1 MQFSPLKYLTGISL
15 AMLVVA
21 IAGCQSDSQ
30 VSQPRQVDY
39 DLGKYF
45 SSIPREFPEQR
56 EFHASD
62 GSLQA
67 FTGYRH
73 GGKQQVAIIYL
84 HGLEGHAGWGRA
96 LSEKL
101 VERGYDVFSLDRRGS
116 GYSSKSSVK
125 VNGKPVQYEDYV
137 SDVHSFLK
145 PLKAHYQ
152 SVYII
157 GYDWGARLALAYG
170 IAYQGQSRGLVLIS
184 PRLIIPGASLTQKVK
199 SMAGMSDPVERDM
212 AAEFD
217 PELHVTSSEIQ
228 LALATDSSRVKEL
241 DENFLRQSMRMSEF
255 IKTYIKRINQP
266 VQLFL
271 ARPDP
276 LIDEKG
282 LIALLEKGRQPSF
295 DVQYIDGTK
304 HALQIEAPD
313 RLARDIHHWIRYQ
326 ELSRN
331 SGQVD

>member
-1 MQFSPLKYLTGISL
+1 MQFSLLKYLTGISL
-15 AMLVVA
+15 AVIIIA
-21 IAGCQSDSQ
+21 IVGCQSDSQ

-39 DLGKYF
+39 DLGKYL

-73 GGKQQVAIIYL
+73 GGKQRVAIIYL

-101 VERGYDVFSLDRRGS
+101 VERDYDVFSLDRRGS
-116 GYSSKSSVK
+116 GYSSKSSRT

-137 SDVHSFLK
+137 SDIHSFLK
-145 PLKAHYQ
+145 PLKAYYQ

-170 IAYQGQSRGLVLIS
+170 IAYRGQSRGLVLIS
-184 PRLIIPGASLTQKVK
+184 PRLITPGTSLTQKVK
-199 SMAGMSDPVERDM
+199 SMAGMSDLSERDM
-212 AAEFD
+212 AAEFN
-217 PELHVTSSEIQ
+217 PELHVTNSEIQ
-228 LALATDSSRVKEL
+228 SALATDKSRVKKL
-241 DENFLRQSMRMSEF
+241 DENFLKQSMRMSEF

-295 DVQYIDGTK
+295 DVQYIDAAK

-331 SGQVD
+331 GG

>member
-1 MQFSPLKYLTGISL
+1 MKFTRLKYLTAFLL

-21 IAGCQSDSQ
+21 IAGCQSGSQ

-39 DLGKYF
+39 DLGKYL
-45 SSIPREFPEQR
+45 SSVPRDFPEQR

-67 FTGYRH
+67 FTGYRR
-73 GGKQQVAIIYL
+73 GGKQRVAIIYL

-96 LSEKL
+96 LSEKF
-101 VERGYDVFSLDRRGS
+101 VERGYDVFALDRRGS
-116 GYSSKSSVK
+116 GYSSKSSLK
-125 VNGKPVQYEDYV
+125 VNGKPVQFEDYV

-145 PLKAHYQ
+145 PLKAYYQ
-152 SVYII
+152 SVYIV

-170 IAYQGQSRGLVLIS
+170 IAYRGHSRGLVLIS
-184 PRLIIPGASLTQKVK
+184 PRLIKPGTSLTQKVK
-199 SMAGMSDPVERDM
+199 SMAGMSDLSERDL

-217 PELHVTSSEIQ
+217 PELHVTNSEIQ
-228 LALATDSSRVKEL
+228 TALATDKSRVKKL
-241 DENFLRQSMRMSEF
+241 DENFLRQSMRLSEF
-255 IKTYIKRINQP
+255 IKKYIKRIRQP

-276 LIDEKG
+276 LVDEKG

-295 DVQYIDGTK
+295 DVQYVDGAK
-304 HALQIEAPD
+304 HALQIEAPE

-331 SGQVD
+331 GR

>member
-1 MQFSPLKYLTGISL
+1 MYMHFTGLKYLTGILL
-15 AMLVVA
+15 AMIVVA

-39 DLGKYF
+39 DLGKYL
-45 SSIPREFPEQR
+45 SSIPRNFPEQR

-67 FTGYRH
+67 FTGYRR
-73 GGKQQVAIIYL
+73 GGKQRVAIIYL

-101 VERGYDVFSLDRRGS
+101 VERGYDVFALDRRGS
-116 GYSSKSSVK
+116 GYSSKSSLT
-125 VNGKPVQYEDYV
+125 VNGRPVQYEDYV
-137 SDVHSFLK
+137 SDVHAFLK
-145 PLKAHYQ
+145 PLKSYYQ
-152 SVYII
+152 SVYIV

-170 IAYQGQSRGLVLIS
+170 IAYRGHSRGLVLIS
-184 PRLIIPGASLTQKVK
+184 PRLIKPGTSLTQKVK
-199 SMAGMSDPVERDM
+199 SMAGMSGLRERDM

-217 PELHVTSSEIQ
+217 PELHVTNREIQ
-228 LALATDSSRVKEL
+228 TALATDKSRVKKL
-241 DENFLRQSMRMSEF
+241 DENFLRQSMRMTDF
-255 IKTYIKRINQP
+255 IKKYIRRIRQP

-276 LIDEKG
+276 FVDEKG
-282 LIALLEKGRQPSF
+282 LIGLLERGRQPSF
-295 DVQYIDGTK
+295 DVQYVDGAK

-326 ELSRN
+326 ELS
-331 SGQVD
+331 

>member
-1 MQFSPLKYLTGISL
+1 MYMQFTRLKYLTGILL
-15 AMLVVA
+15 AVLVVA
-21 IAGCQSDSQ
+21 LAGCQSDSQ

-39 DLGKYF
+39 DLGKYL

-67 FTGYRH
+67 FTGYRR
-73 GGKQQVAIIYL
+73 GGKQRVAVIYL

-101 VERGYDVFSLDRRGS
+101 VERGYDVFALDRRGS
-116 GYSSKSSVK
+116 GYSSKSSRK
-125 VNGKPVQYEDYV
+125 VNGKPVQFEDYV

-145 PLKAHYQ
+145 PLRAYYQ
-152 SVYII
+152 SVYIV

-184 PRLIIPGASLTQKVK
+184 PRLIRPGTSLTQKVK
-199 SMAGMSDPVERDM
+199 SLAGMSDLSERDM

-217 PELHVTSSEIQ
+217 PELYVTSSKIQ
-228 LALATDSSRVKEL
+228 AALATDKSRLKKL
-241 DENFLRQSMRMSEF
+241 DENFLRQSKRMSEF
-255 IKTYIKRINQP
+255 IKKYIKRIRQP

-276 LIDEKG
+276 LVDENG
-282 LIALLEKGRQPSF
+282 LITLLEKGRQPSF
-295 DVQYIDGTK
+295 DVQYVDGAK

-313 RLARDIHHWIRYQ
+313 RLARDIYHWIRYQ

-331 SGQVD
+331 GG

>member
-1 MQFSPLKYLTGISL
+1 MYMQFTRLKYLTGILL
-15 AMLVVA
+15 AVLVVA

-45 SSIPREFPEQR
+45 SGIPREFPEQR

-67 FTGYRH
+67 FTGYRR
-73 GGKQQVAIIYL
+73 GGKQRVAIIYL

-101 VERGYDVFSLDRRGS
+101 LERGYDVFALDRRGS
-116 GYSSKSSVK
+116 GYSSKSSLK

-145 PLKAHYQ
+145 PLKAYYQ
-152 SVYII
+152 SVYIV

-170 IAYQGQSRGLVLIS
+170 IAYRGHSRGLVLIS
-184 PRLIIPGASLTQKVK
+184 PRLIKPGTSLTQKVK
-199 SMAGMSDPVERDM
+199 SMAGMSDLSERDM

-217 PELHVTSSEIQ
+217 PELHVTNSEIQ
-228 LALATDSSRVKEL
+228 IALATDKSRVKKL

-255 IKTYIKRINQP
+255 IKKYIKRIRQP

-276 LIDEKG
+276 LVDEKG
-282 LIALLEKGRQPSF
+282 LITLLEKGSQPSF
-295 DVQYIDGTK
+295 DVQYIDGAK

-313 RLARDIHHWIRYQ
+313 RLARDIYHWIRYQ

-331 SGQVD
+331 GG

>member
-1 MQFSPLKYLTGISL
+1 MYMQFTRLKYLTGILL
-15 AMLVVA
+15 AVLVVA
-21 IAGCQSDSQ
+21 LAGCQSDSQ

-39 DLGKYF
+39 DLGKYL

-67 FTGYRH
+67 FTGYRR
-73 GGKQQVAIIYL
+73 GGKQRVAVIYL

-101 VERGYDVFSLDRRGS
+101 VERGYDVFALDRRGS
-116 GYSSKSSVK
+116 GYSSKSSRK
-125 VNGKPVQYEDYV
+125 VNGKPVQFEDYV

-145 PLKAHYQ
+145 PLKAYYQ
-152 SVYII
+152 SVYIV

-184 PRLIIPGASLTQKVK
+184 PRLIRPGTSLTQKVK
-199 SMAGMSDPVERDM
+199 SLAGMSDLSERDM

-217 PELHVTSSEIQ
+217 PELYVTSSKIQ
-228 LALATDSSRVKEL
+228 AALATDKSRLKKL

-255 IKTYIKRINQP
+255 IKKYIKRIRQP

-276 LIDEKG
+276 LVDENG
-282 LIALLEKGRQPSF
+282 LITLLEKGRQPSF
-295 DVQYIDGTK
+295 DVQYVDGAK

-313 RLARDIHHWIRYQ
+313 RLARDIYHWIRYQ

-331 SGQVD
+331 GG

>member
-1 MQFSPLKYLTGISL
+1 MQSLLVKYLTVLLL
-15 AMLVVA
+15 AGSF
-21 IAGCQSDSQ
+21 IALSACQSDSKIA
-30 VSQPRQVDY
+30 QPRQVDY
-39 DLGKYF
+39 DLGKYL
-45 SSIPREFPEQR
+45 SSIPRDFPEQR

-67 FTGYRH
+67 FTGYRQ
-73 GGKQQVAIIYL
+73 GGKQRVALIYL

-96 LSEKL
+96 LAENL
-101 VERGYDVFSLDRRGS
+101 VERDYDVFALDRRGS
-116 GYSSKSSVK
+116 GFSDRSSRK

-145 PLKAHYQ
+145 PLKAYYK
-152 SVYII
+152 SVYVI

-170 IAYQGQSRGLVLIS
+170 IAYKGQSRGLVLIS
-184 PRLIIPGASLTQKVK
+184 PRLMKPGASLTQKVK
-199 SMAGMSDPVERDM
+199 SMAGMSAVSERDM

-217 PELHVTSSEIQ
+217 PELHVTSKEIQ
-228 LALATDSSRVKEL
+228 TVLVQDKSRVEKL
-241 DENFLRQSMRMSEF
+241 DENFLTQSMRMGDF
-255 IKTYIKRINQP
+255 IKKYIKRIGQP

-271 ARPDP
+271 ARSDS
-276 LIDEKG
+276 LIDDEKM
-282 LIALLEKGRQPSF
+282 ISLLEKGNQPSL
-295 DVQYIDGTK
+295 DIQYIENAR

-331 SGQVD
+331 GG

>member
-15 AMLVVA
+15 AVLIIA
-21 IAGCQSDSQ
+21 IVGCQSDSQ

-39 DLGKYF
+39 DLGKYL
-45 SSIPREFPEQR
+45 SSIPRDFPEQR

-67 FTGYRH
+67 FTGYRQ
-73 GGKQQVAIIYL
+73 GGKQRVAVIYL
-84 HGLEGHAGWGRA
+84 HGLEGHAGWGRPLA
-96 LSEKL
+96 EKL
-101 VERGYDVFSLDRRGS
+101 VERGYDVFALDRRGS
-116 GYSSKSSVK
+116 GYSSKSPRT

-145 PLKAHYQ
+145 PLKAYYQ
-152 SVYII
+152 TVYIV

-170 IAYQGQSRGLVLIS
+170 IAYRGHSRGLVLIS
-184 PRLIIPGASLTQKVK
+184 PRMMKPGTSLTQKVK
-199 SMAGMSDPVERDM
+199 SMAGMSDQSEQDV

-217 PELHVTSSEIQ
+217 PELHVTSNEIQ
-228 LALATDSSRVKEL
+228 SALAMDKSRVKKL
-241 DENFLRQSMRMSEF
+241 DENFLKQSMRMSEF
-255 IKTYIKRINQP
+255 IKQYIKRIRQP

-271 ARPDP
+271 ARPDQ
-276 LIDEKG
+276 LIDEKA
-282 LIALLEKGRQPSF
+282 LISLIEKGRQPSF
-295 DVQYIDGTK
+295 DIQYVDDAK

-326 ELSRN
+326 ELSA
-331 SGQVD
+331 SGG

>member
-1 MQFSPLKYLTGISL
+1 MYMQFTRLKYLTGILL
-15 AMLVVA
+15 AVLVVA
-21 IAGCQSDSQ
+21 LAGCQSDSQ

-39 DLGKYF
+39 DLGKYL
-45 SSIPREFPEQR
+45 SSFPRNFPEQR

-67 FTGYRH
+67 FTGYRR
-73 GGKQQVAIIYL
+73 GGKQRVAVIYL

-101 VERGYDVFSLDRRGS
+101 VERGYDVFALDRRGS
-116 GYSSKSSVK
+116 GYSSKSSRK
-125 VNGKPVQYEDYV
+125 VNGKPVQFEDYV

-145 PLKAHYQ
+145 PLKAYYQ
-152 SVYII
+152 SVYIV

-184 PRLIIPGASLTQKVK
+184 PRLIRPGTSLTQKVK
-199 SMAGMSDPVERDM
+199 SLAGMSDLSERDM

-217 PELHVTSSEIQ
+217 PELYVTSSKIQ
-228 LALATDSSRVKEL
+228 AALATDKSRLKKL

-255 IKTYIKRINQP
+255 IKKYIKRIRQP

-276 LIDEKG
+276 LVDENG
-282 LIALLEKGRQPSF
+282 LITLLEKGRQPSF
-295 DVQYIDGTK
+295 DVQYVDGAK

-313 RLARDIHHWIRYQ
+313 RLARDIYHWIRYQ

-331 SGQVD
+331 GG

>member
-1 MQFSPLKYLTGISL
+1 MKFTRLKYLTGILL
-15 AMLVVA
+15 AVLVVA

-39 DLGKYF
+39 DLGKYL
-45 SSIPREFPEQR
+45 SSVPRDFPEQR

-62 GSLQA
+62 GSLQS
-67 FTGYRH
+67 FTGYRR
-73 GGKQQVAIIYL
+73 GGKQRVAIIYL

-101 VERGYDVFSLDRRGS
+101 VERGYDVFALDRRGS
-116 GYSSKSSVK
+116 GYSSKSSLT

-145 PLKAHYQ
+145 PLKASYQ
-152 SVYII
+152 SVYIV

-170 IAYQGQSRGLVLIS
+170 IAYRGHSRGLVLIS
-184 PRLIIPGASLTQKVK
+184 PRLIQPGTSLTQKVK
-199 SMAGMSDPVERDM
+199 SLAGMSDLSERDM

-217 PELHVTSSEIQ
+217 PELHVTSSKIQ
-228 LALATDSSRVKEL
+228 IALATDKSRVKKL
-241 DENFLRQSMRMSEF
+241 DENFLKQSMRMSEF
-255 IKTYIKRINQP
+255 IKKYIKRIRQP

-276 LIDEKG
+276 LVDEKG
-282 LIALLEKGRQPSF
+282 LITLLEKGRQPSF
-295 DVQYIDGTK
+295 DVQYVDGAK
-304 HALQIEAPD
+304 HALQIEAPE

-331 SGQVD
+331 GG

>member
-1 MQFSPLKYLTGISL
+1 LPIQFTWLKYLAGILL
-15 AMLVVA
+15 AVLVVA
-21 IAGCQSDSQ
+21 VAGCQSDTQ

-39 DLGKYF
+39 DLGKYL
-45 SSIPREFPEQR
+45 SSIPRDFPEQR

-67 FTGYRH
+67 FTGYRR
-73 GGKQQVAIIYL
+73 GGKQRVAIIYL

-101 VERGYDVFSLDRRGS
+101 VERGYDVFALDRRGS
-116 GYSSKSSVK
+116 GYSSKSSRT
-125 VNGKPVQYEDYV
+125 VNGRPVQYEDYV

-145 PLKAHYQ
+145 PLRAYYQ
-152 SVYII
+152 SVYIV

-170 IAYQGQSRGLVLIS
+170 IAYRGQSKGLVLIS
-184 PRLIIPGASLTQKVK
+184 PRLIKPGTSLTQKVK
-199 SMAGMSDPVERDM
+199 SLAGMSDLSERDM

-217 PELHVTSSEIQ
+217 PELHVSSSKIQ
-228 LALATDSSRVKEL
+228 TALAMDKSRVKKL

-255 IKTYIKRINQP
+255 IKKYIKRIRQP

-282 LIALLEKGRQPSF
+282 LITLLEKGRQPSF
-295 DVQYIDGTK
+295 DVQYVDGAR

-313 RLARDIHHWIRYQ
+313 RLARDIYHWIRYQ

-331 SGQVD
+331 GG

>member
-1 MQFSPLKYLTGISL
+1 MQFTRLKYLTGISL
-15 AMLVVA
+15 VMFVVA
-21 IAGCQSDSQ
+21 IVGCQSDSK

-45 SSIPREFPEQR
+45 SSIPRNFPEQR

-67 FTGYRH
+67 FTGYRR
-73 GGKQQVAIIYL
+73 GGKQRVAIIYL

-101 VERGYDVFSLDRRGS
+101 VERGYDVYALDRRGS
-116 GYSSKSSVK
+116 GYSSKSSRT

-152 SVYII
+152 SVYLV

-170 IAYQGQSRGLVLIS
+170 IAYRGHSSGLVLIS
-184 PRLIIPGASLTQKVK
+184 PRLIKPGASLTEKVK
-199 SMAGMSDPVERDM
+199 SMAGMSDTSEQDM
-212 AAEFD
+212 AAGFD
-217 PELHVTSSEIQ
+217 PELYVTSSEIQ
-228 LALATDSSRVKEL
+228 QALATDKSRVKQL
-241 DENFLRQSMRMSEF
+241 DENFLLQSMRMSEF
-255 IKTYIKRINQP
+255 IKTYMKRIRQP
-266 VQLFL
+266 IQLFL
-271 ARPDP
+271 PRSDS

-282 LIALLEKGRQPSF
+282 LIALLEKGHQPSF
-295 DVQYIDGTK
+295 DIQYIDGAR

-313 RLARDIHHWIRYQ
+313 RVARDIHHWIRYQ
-326 ELSRN
+326 ELSS
-331 SGQVD
+331 SGG

>member
-1 MQFSPLKYLTGISL
+1 LYMQFTRLKYLTGILL
-15 AMLVVA
+15 AVLVVA
-21 IAGCQSDSQ
+21 LAGCQSDSQ

-39 DLGKYF
+39 DLGKYL

-67 FTGYRH
+67 FTGYRR
-73 GGKQQVAIIYL
+73 GGKQRVAVIYL

-101 VERGYDVFSLDRRGS
+101 VERGYDVFALDRRGS
-116 GYSSKSSVK
+116 GYSNKSSRK
-125 VNGKPVQYEDYV
+125 VNGKPVQFEDYV

-145 PLKAHYQ
+145 PLRAYYQ
-152 SVYII
+152 SVYIV

-184 PRLIIPGASLTQKVK
+184 PRLIRPGTSLTQKVK
-199 SMAGMSDPVERDM
+199 SLAGMSDLSERDM

-217 PELHVTSSEIQ
+217 PELYVTSSKIQ
-228 LALATDSSRVKEL
+228 AALATDKSRLKKL

-255 IKTYIKRINQP
+255 IKKYIKRIRQP

-276 LIDEKG
+276 LVDENG
-282 LIALLEKGRQPSF
+282 LITLLEKGRQPSF
-295 DVQYIDGTK
+295 DVQYVDGAK

-313 RLARDIHHWIRYQ
+313 RLARDIYHWIRYQ

-331 SGQVD
+331 GG

>member
-1 MQFSPLKYLTGISL
+1 MQFSHWRNSQAVTLL
-15 AMLVVA
+15 AIFVIV

-30 VSQPRQVDY
+30 VPQPRQVDY
-39 DLGKYF
+39 DLGSYL

-67 FTGYRH
+67 FTGYRR
-73 GGKQQVAIIYL
+73 GGKQRIALVYL

-96 LSEKL
+96 FAEKL
-101 VERGYDVFSLDRRGS
+101 VERDYDVFALDRRGS
-116 GYSSKSSVK
+116 GFSSKGARK
-125 VNGKPVQYEDYV
+125 VNGKPVQFEDYV

-145 PLKAHYQ
+145 PLRAYYK
-152 SVYII
+152 SVYVV

-170 IAYQGQSRGLVLIS
+170 IAYKGQSKGLILIS
-184 PRLIIPGASLTQKVK
+184 PRLMKPGVSLTQKVK
-199 SMAGMSDPVERDM
+199 SIAGMSTVTERDV

-217 PELHVTSSEIQ
+217 PELHVTSKEIQ
-228 LALATDSSRVKEL
+228 AALAEDKSRIKSL
-241 DENFLRQSMRMSEF
+241 DENFLTQSMRMGEF
-255 IKTYIKRINQP
+255 IKTYIKRISQP

-271 ARPDP
+271 ARPDDLVDEGK
-276 LIDEKG
+276 LIS
-282 LIALLEKGRQPSF
+282 LLEKGSQSSL
-295 DVQYIDGTK
+295 DIQYIDGAR

-326 ELSRN
+326 ELESTPR
-331 SGQVD
+331 

>member
-1 MQFSPLKYLTGISL
+1 MHFTRLKYLTGILL
-15 AMLVVA
+15 AILVVA

-39 DLGKYF
+39 DLGKYLT
-45 SSIPREFPEQR
+45 SIPRDFPEQR

-67 FTGYRH
+67 FTGYRR
-73 GGKQQVAIIYL
+73 GGKQRVAIIYL

-101 VERGYDVFSLDRRGS
+101 VERGYDVFALDRRGS
-116 GYSSKSSVK
+116 GYSSKSSLT

-145 PLKAHYQ
+145 PLKSYYQ
-152 SVYII
+152 SVYIV

-170 IAYQGQSRGLVLIS
+170 IAYRGHSRGLVLIS
-184 PRLIIPGASLTQKVK
+184 PRLIKPGASLTQKVK
-199 SMAGMSDPVERDM
+199 SIAGMSGPAERDM

-228 LALATDSSRVKEL
+228 TALATDKSRVKKL
-241 DENFLRQSMRMSEF
+241 DENFLRQSRRMSEF
-255 IKTYIKRINQP
+255 IKMYIKRIRQP

-271 ARPDP
+271 ARPDS
-276 LIDEKG
+276 LVDEKG

-295 DVQYIDGTK
+295 DVQYVDGAK
-304 HALQIEAPD
+304 HALQIEVPD

-331 SGQVD
+331 GG

>member
-1 MQFSPLKYLTGISL
+1 MYMQFTRLKYLTGILL
-15 AMLVVA
+15 AVLVVA
-21 IAGCQSDSQ
+21 LAGCQSDSQ

-39 DLGKYF
+39 DLGKYL

-67 FTGYRH
+67 FTGYRR
-73 GGKQQVAIIYL
+73 GGKQRVAVIYL

-101 VERGYDVFSLDRRGS
+101 VERGYDVFALDRRGS
-116 GYSSKSSVK
+116 GYSNKSSRK
-125 VNGKPVQYEDYV
+125 VNGKPVQFEDYV

-145 PLKAHYQ
+145 PLRAYYQ
-152 SVYII
+152 SVYIV

-184 PRLIIPGASLTQKVK
+184 PRLIRPGTSLTQKVK
-199 SMAGMSDPVERDM
+199 SLAGMSDLSERDM

-217 PELHVTSSEIQ
+217 PELYVTSSKIQ
-228 LALATDSSRVKEL
+228 AALATDKSRLKKL

-255 IKTYIKRINQP
+255 IKKYIKRIRQP

-276 LIDEKG
+276 LVDENG
-282 LIALLEKGRQPSF
+282 LITLLEKGRQPSF
-295 DVQYIDGTK
+295 DVQYVDGAK

-313 RLARDIHHWIRYQ
+313 RLARDIYHWIRYQ

-331 SGQVD
+331 GG

>member
-1 MQFSPLKYLTGISL
+1 MKFFRLKYLTGIL
-15 AMLVVA
+15 FAAFVVA
-21 IAGCQSDSQ
+21 IAGCQSDSK
-30 VSQPRQVDY
+30 VPQPRQVDY
-39 DLGKYF
+39 DLGNYLQ
-45 SSIPREFPEQR
+45 SVPRDFPEQR

-73 GGKQQVAIIYL
+73 GGKQRVAIIYL

-101 VERGYDVFSLDRRGS
+101 VERGYDVFALDRRGS
-116 GYSSKSSVK
+116 GYSSKSSRT
-125 VNGKPVQYEDYV
+125 VNGRPVQYEDYV

-145 PLKAHYQ
+145 PLKAYYQ
-152 SVYII
+152 SVYIV

-170 IAYQGQSRGLVLIS
+170 IAYRGHSRGLVLIS
-184 PRLIIPGASLTQKVK
+184 PRLIQTGSGLAQKVK
-199 SMAGMSDPVERDM
+199 SMAGMSNLSERDM

-217 PELHVTSSEIQ
+217 PALHVTSSEIQ
-228 LALATDSSRVKEL
+228 TALATDKSRVKKL
-241 DENFLRQSMRMSEF
+241 DENFLRQSMRMSDF
-255 IKTYIKRINQP
+255 IKKYMKRIRQP

-295 DVQYIDGTK
+295 DVQYVDGVK

-326 ELSRN
+326 ELSGN
-331 SGQVD
+331 SR